1 MGFHQGLGSLGPAG
15 HLRQLPLELRDLAIA
30 RVDRGR
36 LAAPLLRG
44 QPRQL
49 AARPGRVG
57 VWLEPNEGPE
67 TIAAD
72 LARLPLVAVEFPKF
86 TDGRGFST
94 ASLLRSRYGY
104 RGEIR
109 AIGDVLRDQLLYLR
123 RCGFDAFALR
133 EDQDAEAA
141 LGAFDDL
148 PPGYQSAVDEPLP
161 LFRRRLAGAPA

>member
-1 MGFHQGLGSLGPAG
+1 MPTLIKDRRIVPDSWRLLSADATTVNSPCAADVIV
-15 HLRQLPLELRDLAIA
+15 PLTLWR
-30 RVDRGR
+30 
-36 LAAPLLRG
+36 AASVE
-44 QPRQL
+44 L

>member
-1 MGFHQGLGSLGPAG
+1 M
-15 HLRQLPLELRDLAIA
+15 
-30 RVDRGR
+30 
-36 LAAPLLRG
+36 
-44 QPRQL
+44 
-49 AARPGRVG
+49 
-57 VWLEPNEGPE
+57 
-67 TIAAD
+67 
-72 LARLPLVAVEFPKF
+72 
-86 TDGRGFST
+86 
-94 ASLLRSRYGY
+94 
-104 RGEIR
+104 R